1 MSERWFSLVEL
12 LLVFGLVL
20 VWALWQVY
28 DWRRWRRQQRDQK
41 PSPPHSDEEPR

>member
-1 MSERWFSLVEL
+1 MSERWFSLAEL

-41 PSPPHSDEEPR
+41 PSPPQSDEEPR